1 MPSTDDYCDDVRVIQ
16 HNSSVADGGALTKSC
31 LTMNCV
37 KSQVPASLSLHSVG
51 VRPIEVEPS

>member
-1 MPSTDDYCDDVRVIQ
+1 MPPIDDYCGDARVIQ
-16 HNSSVADGGALTKSC
+16 HNLPVADGGALTKSC

>member
-1 MPSTDDYCDDVRVIQ
+1 MPPTDDYCDDARVIQ
-16 HNSSVADGGALTKSC
+16 DNLSVADGGALTKSC